1 MWKKKRQRK
10 NHNINSVKCLQQ
22 QKLQTNEN
30 KINTKWMLRE
40 GEIARS
46 DSAITFIG
54 DREIR
59 CIFTN
64 KKHMSFRIDGS
75 LSNKLNEWREEGAL
89 MFSSVSIHGRLKSQ
103 FDIRINKQMDY
114 WK

>member
-1 MWKKKRQRK
+1 
-10 NHNINSVKCLQQ
+10 
-22 QKLQTNEN
+22 
-30 KINTKWMLRE
+30 MLRE

-75 LSNKLNEWREEGAL
+75 LSNKLNE
-89 MFSSVSIHGRLKSQ
+89 
-103 FDIRINKQMDY
+103 
-114 WK
+114 